1 MGSYIMF
8 KLKLPKKLPK
18 SVTIA
23 GKVWNV
29 TVQDLDGLTGKDDV
43 MGLTVYDSVTQKREI
58 IIDKSLEKNEQKMR
72 VFLHELVHAVIFE
85 SKLPPDAIC
94 KTAEEVLC
102 EQIAQLLF
110 DASK

>member
-1 MGSYIMF
+1 MF
-8 KLKLPKKLPK
+8 KLNLPKKLPK

-29 TVQDLDGLTGKDDV
+29 TVQDLYGLTGKDDV

-58 IIDKSLEKNEQKMR
+58 IIDKSLEKDEQKMR

-85 SKLPPDAIC
+85 SKLPPDAMC

-102 EQIAQLLF
+102 EQIAQLFF